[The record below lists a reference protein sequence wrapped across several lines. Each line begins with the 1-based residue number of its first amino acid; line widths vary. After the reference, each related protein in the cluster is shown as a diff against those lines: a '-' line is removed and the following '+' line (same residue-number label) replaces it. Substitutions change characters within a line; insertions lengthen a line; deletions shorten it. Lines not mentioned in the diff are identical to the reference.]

1 MKLQIKSQ
9 IYCCCCYVECV
20 CVCIVSGWEAV
31 LQETNQHNWKLYLF
45 YLQFYLYS
53 FQTIKTDIF
62 FRKEACLNEMNCVNC
77 E

>member
-20 CVCIVSGWEAV
+20 CVCIVSGWEVV
-31 LQETNQHNWKLYLF
+31 LQETNQYNWKLVWKRNTYF
-45 YLQFYLYS
+45 ISLQFYLYS

-62 FRKEACLNEMNCVNC
+62 LEKNLV
-77 E
+77 